1 MDIAPRSD
9 LAGGTPSSSLDA
21 TANEHTWPP
30 DHHTYFWP
38 RCMEKVARRMTA
50 GEPSE
55 VIVDCPYCDHAWKV
69 DGRWTYGACPNCG
82 RMVYRYMDPKHD

>member
-1 MDIAPRSD
+1 
-9 LAGGTPSSSLDA
+9 
-21 TANEHTWPP
+21 
-30 DHHTYFWP
+30 
-38 RCMEKVARRMTA
+38 MEKVARRMTA